1 MAGPGANYL
10 ALDAGLQHSQGVVQ
24 CGIGRLIVAV
34 VVLRSDRRT
43 GMLQHRLLVGVC
55 QLLLKGLRQRGS
67 LSDTDS
73 CVLLG
78 ARGDP
83 HVDVLT
89 LLVTLLVRGNQYYQ
103 LVGKEN
109 VPSLCAPAAT
119 LLSTAC
125 R

>member
-1 MAGPGANYL
+1 M
-10 ALDAGLQHSQGVVQ
+10 QHAQGVMQ
-24 CGIGRLIVAV
+24 CSIRRLIVAV
-34 VVLRSDRRT
+34 VVLRSDGRT

-73 CVLLG
+73 FVLLG

-89 LLVTLLVRGNQYYQ
+89 LLVTGNQYYQ

-109 VPSLCAPAAT
+109 VPLLCAPAAT
-119 LLSTAC
+119 LVSTAC